1 MFNTCNTCW
10 AEDAFM
16 DNNDADRE
24 IFMVSNNMF
33 PLWGVLL
40 VIMDAADDDDILINF
55 TLGNPLGRR
64 PPPPPNASHADSP
77 SLNPPETFYEWM

>member
-40 VIMDAADDDDILINF
+40 VIMDAADDDSDDDNSIILWDC
-55 TLGNPLGRR
+55 
-64 PPPPPNASHADSP
+64 PPGHGCC
-77 SLNPPETFYEWM
+77 

>member
-1 MFNTCNTCW
+1 
-10 AEDAFM
+10 M

-40 VIMDAADDDDILINF
+40 VIMDAADDDSDDDISMNF
-55 TLGNPLGRR
+55 TLGSPPGRR
-64 PPPPPNASHADSP
+64 GC
-77 SLNPPETFYEWM
+77 